1 MGDPRGGWK
10 VNYCRR
16 LMKNSKSSILASDSP
31 AHIGDLERWMVVKG
45 YKTDQKSAKLVWTK
59 GEAIHV

>member
-1 MGDPRGGWK
+1 
-10 VNYCRR
+10 
-16 LMKNSKSSILASDSP
+16 MKNSKSSILASDSP

-59 GEAIHV
+59 GETIHV